1 MVTIPDDFVFHLL
14 HQLTCAA
21 KETGWGSLLH
31 DADKLR
37 SYLPQSSQTASSTP
51 ALPVPPDACR
61 KASED
66 GA

>member
-21 KETGWGSLLH
+21 KETGRESLLI
-31 DADKLR
+31 DAAKLR
-37 SYLPQSSQTASSTP
+37 AYLPQSSQAASSIP
-51 ALPVPPDACR
+51 EPPGPPDTSC

-66 GA
+66 DA

>member
-31 DADKLR
+31 DADMLR
-37 SYLPQSSQTASSTP
+37 SYLPQSSQTDSSTP
-51 ALPVPPDACR
+51 EPQVPPDTSCR
-61 KASED
+61 ASEETS
-66 GA
+66 